1 MRAGDIVKL
10 SDVVDEGDK
19 DVRMVVLEDEDG
31 GRILVQALVGMRLNP
46 TYRYNV
52 QDLEVC
58 DVTISTM
65 LH

>member
-1 MRAGDIVKL
+1 MRAGDIVKF

-31 GRILVQALVGMRLNP
+31 GRVLVQALVGMRLNP

-52 QDLEVC
+52 QNLEVC
-58 DVTISTM
+58 DATISTM